1 MRALRLGVAWVLLG
15 AATVA
20 RADEPWD
27 LWEER
32 IAGKEP
38 LRMVFVARFPSS
50 PACQAKASALWTSPS
65 PAGVTRLGYMC
76 LPAEPSAAPAREPD
90 PASR

>member
-1 MRALRLGVAWVLLG
+1 MRALRLGVAWVLLC

-20 RADEPWD
+20 QADEAWD

-32 IAGKEP
+32 IVGREP
-38 LRMVFVARFPSS
+38 LRMVFIARFPSS
-50 PACQAKASALWTSPS
+50 PACQAKVSELWTR
-65 PAGVTRLGYMC
+65 PAPADVTRLGYTC
-76 LPAEPSAAPAREPD
+76 LPAGPSAGPAREPD